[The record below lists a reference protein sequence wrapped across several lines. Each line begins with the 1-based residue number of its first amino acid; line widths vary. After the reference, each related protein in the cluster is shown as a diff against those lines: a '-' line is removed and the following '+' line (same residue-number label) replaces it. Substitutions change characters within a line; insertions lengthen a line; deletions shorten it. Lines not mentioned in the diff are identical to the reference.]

1 MYNENSFLSYI
12 SGLKV
17 RRVFFMIVF
26 SIIGALVGVLLSD
39 FIVDVLMFGAF
50 FRILIIV
57 ISTLLFFAMSLLF
70 TINTAKDIQEGYW
83 KVALLRKLTVI
94 SKKLDS
100 LDSLNINSLKSE
112 FTELVEEELETTKK
126 GKKQKKTKE
135 ISEPEIEN
143 NSSDSSEE

>member
-17 RRVFFMIVF
+17 RRVFFMVVF

-39 FIVDVLMFGAF
+39 FIVDILMFGAF
-50 FRILIIV
+50 FRIVIIV
-57 ISTLLFFAMSLLF
+57 ISTLLFFAISLLL

-100 LDSLNINSLKSE
+100 LENLNTDSLKSE
-112 FTELVEEELETTKK
+112 FAELVSEELSTPTKNT
-126 GKKQKKTKE
+126 KKTKQTE
-135 ISEPEIEN
+135 K
-143 NSSDSSEE
+143 DSEENEEDYSEKE

>member
-17 RRVFFMIVF
+17 RRVFFMVVF

-50 FRILIIV
+50 FRIVIIV
-57 ISTLLFFAMSLLF
+57 ISTLLFFAISLLL

-100 LDSLNINSLKSE
+100 LENLNTDSLKSE
-112 FTELVEEELETTKK
+112 FAELVSEELSTPTKNT
-126 GKKQKKTKE
+126 KKTKQTE
-135 ISEPEIEN
+135 K
-143 NSSDSSEE
+143 DSEENEEDYSEKE

>member
-17 RRVFFMIVF
+17 RRVFFMVVF

-50 FRILIIV
+50 FRIVIIV
-57 ISTLLFFAMSLLF
+57 ISTLLFFAISLLL

-100 LDSLNINSLKSE
+100 LENLNTDSLKSE
-112 FTELVEEELETTKK
+112 FAELVSEELSTPTKNT
-126 GKKQKKTKE
+126 KKTKQTE
-135 ISEPEIEN
+135 KDSGENEEDYSEKE
-143 NSSDSSEE
+143 

>member
-1 MYNENSFLSYI
+1 MYNENSFLNYI

-17 RRVFFMIVF
+17 RRVFFMVVF

-39 FIVDVLMFGAF
+39 FIVDVLMFGTF
-50 FRILIIV
+50 FRIVIIV
-57 ISTLLFFAMSLLF
+57 ISTLLFFAMSLLL

-100 LDSLNINSLKSE
+100 LENLNIDSLKSE
-112 FTELVEEELETTKK
+112 FTDLVSEELSTPTSNNKKAKQTKK
-126 GKKQKKTKE
+126 A
-135 ISEPEIEN
+135 
-143 NSSDSSEE
+143 SEEAEEDYSEE

>member
-1 MYNENSFLSYI
+1 MYNENSFLNYI

-17 RRVFFMIVF
+17 RRVFFMVVF

-39 FIVDVLMFGAF
+39 FIVDVLMFGTF
-50 FRILIIV
+50 FRIVIIV
-57 ISTLLFFAMSLLF
+57 ISTLLFFAMSLLL

-100 LDSLNINSLKSE
+100 LENLNIDSLKSE
-112 FTELVEEELETTKK
+112 FTDLVSEELSTPTSNNKKAKQTKK
-126 GKKQKKTKE
+126 A
-135 ISEPEIEN
+135 
-143 NSSDSSEE
+143 SEETEEDYSEE

>member
-57 ISTLLFFAMSLLF
+57 ISTLLFFAMSLLL

-100 LDSLNINSLKSE
+100 LDNLNMNSLKSE
-112 FTELVEEELETTKK
+112 FTELVEEELEISKSN
-126 GKKQKKTKE
+126 KKQKKSKKASEPEVEEE
-135 ISEPEIEN
+135 ISE
-143 NSSDSSEE
+143 

>member
-17 RRVFFMIVF
+17 RRVFFMVVF

-39 FIVDVLMFGAF
+39 FFVDILMFGAF
-50 FRILIIV
+50 FRIVIIV
-57 ISTLLFFAMSLLF
+57 ISTLLFFAISLLL

-100 LDSLNINSLKSE
+100 LENLNTDSLKSE
-112 FTELVEEELETTKK
+112 FAELVSEELSTPTKNT
-126 GKKQKKTKE
+126 KKTKQTE
-135 ISEPEIEN
+135 KDSGENEEDYSEKE
-143 NSSDSSEE
+143 

>member
-1 MYNENSFLSYI
+1 MYNENSFLNYI

-17 RRVFFMIVF
+17 RRVFFMVVF

-39 FIVDVLMFGAF
+39 FIVDVLMFGTF
-50 FRILIIV
+50 FRIVIIV
-57 ISTLLFFAMSLLF
+57 ISTLLFFAMSLLL

-100 LDSLNINSLKSE
+100 LENLNIDSLKSE
-112 FTELVEEELETTKK
+112 FTDLVSEELSTPASNNKKAKQTKK
-126 GKKQKKTKE
+126 A
-135 ISEPEIEN
+135 
-143 NSSDSSEE
+143 SEEAEEDYSEE

>member
-17 RRVFFMIVF
+17 RRVFFMVVF

-50 FRILIIV
+50 FRIVIIV
-57 ISTLLFFAMSLLF
+57 ISTLLFFAISLLL

-100 LDSLNINSLKSE
+100 LENLNSDSLKSE
-112 FTELVEEELETTKK
+112 FAELVSEELSTPTKNT
-126 GKKQKKTKE
+126 KKTKQTE
-135 ISEPEIEN
+135 KDSGENEEDYSEKE
-143 NSSDSSEE
+143 

>member
-1 MYNENSFLSYI
+1 MYNENSFLNYI

-17 RRVFFMIVF
+17 RRVFFMVVF

-39 FIVDVLMFGAF
+39 FIVDVLMFGTF
-50 FRILIIV
+50 FRIVIIV
-57 ISTLLFFAMSLLF
+57 ISTLLFFAISLLL

-100 LDSLNINSLKSE
+100 LENLNIDSLKSE
-112 FTELVEEELETTKK
+112 FTDLVSEELSTPTSNNKKAKQTKK
-126 GKKQKKTKE
+126 A
-135 ISEPEIEN
+135 
-143 NSSDSSEE
+143 SEETEEDYSEE